1 MYLNILIIILFII
14 FLYYYVVN
22 RKSSMLEQFENIN
35 KNCPDML
42 IEKDGK
48 FLLLNSKKVQ
58 VPGVNPIVFEN
69 LEDYTEFIDWQRSV
83 GIRCPILYLQ
93 KINNAQG
100 ENELKIRPN
109 VYEKQGGLPPT
120 KSTSSL
126 LIDANHNEG
135 KYNKNSYPGY
145 DPSSF
150 YIGETT
156 PLDKMNNN
164 ENKLLIS
171 ANAMDANWGGNA
183 FTQKLIDQG
192 YYEQDNVSIYVD

>member
-1 MYLNILIIILFII
+1 MYFNIIIIILFII

-22 RKSSMLEQFENIN
+22 RKSSMIEQFENIN

-48 FLLLNSKKVQ
+48 FLLLNSKKLQ

-69 LEDYTEFIDWQRSV
+69 LEDYTEFIEWQRSV
-83 GIRCPILYLQ
+83 GIRCPVLYLQ

-100 ENELKIRPN
+100 ENELKIRPS
-109 VYEKQGGLPPT
+109 VYDKQGGLPP
-120 KSTSSL
+120 SNLTSKL

-150 YIGETT
+150 YVGETT
-156 PLDKMNNN
+156 PLDKMNIN
-164 ENKLLIS
+164 EKKLLIS
-171 ANAMDANWGGNA
+171 ANAMDENWGGNA
-183 FTQKLIDQG
+183 FTQKLVDEG
-192 YYEQDNVSIYVD
+192 YYAQDNVNIYVT

>member
-1 MYLNILIIILFII
+1 MYLNIIIIILFII

-156 PLDKMNNN
+156 PLDKMNIN

>member
-1 MYLNILIIILFII
+1 
-14 FLYYYVVN
+14 
-22 RKSSMLEQFENIN
+22 MLEQFENIN

-156 PLDKMNNN
+156 PLDKMNIN

>member
-156 PLDKMNNN
+156 PLDKMNIN

>member
-1 MYLNILIIILFII
+1 MYFNIIIILLFIL

-22 RKSSMLEQFENIN
+22 RKSSMVEQFENIN

-48 FLLLNSKKVQ
+48 FLLLNSKKQQ
-58 VPGVNPIVFEN
+58 VPGVNPIMFEN

-83 GIRCPILYLQ
+83 GIRCPVLYLQ

-100 ENELKIRPN
+100 ENELKIRPS
-109 VYEKQGGLPPT
+109 VYNKQGGLPPS
-120 KSTSSL
+120 KLTSHL

-150 YIGETT
+150 YVGETT
-156 PLDKMNNN
+156 PLDKMNIN
-164 ENKLLIS
+164 EKGLLLS
-171 ANAMDANWGGNA
+171 ANAMDENWGGNL

-192 YYEQDNVSIYVD
+192 YYAQNNVDVYVS

>member
-1 MYLNILIIILFII
+1 MYLNIIIIILFII

-58 VPGVNPIVFEN
+58 VPGVNPIVFDN

-156 PLDKMNNN
+156 PLDKMNIN